1 MKTLV
6 FFVGFMAA
14 NPINFFLLNEVLDE
28 NKSFSDDYL
37 KMMLLSPSLL
47 GKSQTQACQ
56 MDALLPYLL
65 MNNGENENSKI
76 IMMMM
81 LQNPNI
87 SVENI
92 LPYIMFENGKVD
104 MESLFLLT
112 TVIQNSC
119 NNTNDQLNML
129 LPLLLL
135 KNEDEDKRKRR
146 ETEESAFK
154 QELKMLLLMQTMSE
168 GNNGLDVNLI
178 SPYLILKDGMESN
191 DDENLL
197 LMVLMNSVSS
207 EMDSE
212 DGFRDNFNLLLP
224 LLLESDNASDSSDML
239 FILMAM
245 QSQAPGTNVSSN
257 TLLPLLLM
265 ETQSNNE
272 LLIFFM
278 AMINNKKCEQ
288 PAEKETSVIQN
299 ERVQKSGW
307 ISQEPLV
314 LEPMQLPIKP
324 IKTVDPPIETDYRT
338 WKVNLDGSRTI
349 IYSNDGY
356 SGNQNYAQ
364 LQIPF
369 IYEGSGY

>member
-14 NPINFFLLNEVLDE
+14 NPINFFLLNEVFDE
-28 NKSFSDDYL
+28 NESSSDDYL
-37 KMMLLSPSLL
+37 KMMLLSPGLF

-56 MDALLPYLL
+56 MDPLLPYLL
-65 MNNGENENSKI
+65 MNNGGDENSKI
-76 IMMMM
+76 IMMLM
-81 LQNPNI
+81 LQNPNT
-87 SVENI
+87 SMENI
-92 LPYIMFENGKVD
+92 LPYIMFENGEVN

-119 NNTNDQLNML
+119 DSTNDQLNML

-135 KNEDEDKRKRR
+135 KSEDQRR
-146 ETEESAFK
+146 RGETEGFK
-154 QELKMLLLMQTMSE
+154 EDLKMLLLMQTMSE
-168 GNNGLDVNLI
+168 GNNGLDINLI
-178 SPYLILKDGMESN
+178 TPYLVLKDEMESN
-191 DDENLL
+191 EDVNLL

-224 LLLESDNASDSSDML
+224 LLLESDNASDNSDML

-265 ETQSNNE
+265 ETKSNNE

-288 PAEKETSVIQN
+288 PAEKETAVIQN
-299 ERVQKSGW
+299 ERVHKSGW

-324 IKTVDPPIETDYRT
+324 IKTVDPPIQRDYRT
-338 WKVNLDGSRTI
+338 RKVNLDGSRTI
-349 IYSNDGY
+349 IDSN
-356 SGNQNYAQ
+356 SGDQNYVQ